1 MTDGRAR
8 GGLLAGVAAVVLVAS
23 ACAGGGDG
31 GEDGASGDVP
41 ATPAATDHQPD
52 AARAAL
58 ELAVLDALA
67 DDPHPKDVRY
77 EPDRERVVVTVRT
90 SGTALDP
97 DVLSELRERAEGV
110 TDGVEVVVETTDEDV
125 PTED

>member
-1 MTDGRAR
+1 MADGRAR
-8 GGLLAGVAAVVLVAS
+8 GGLLAAVAAVVLVAS
-23 ACAGGGDG
+23 ACAG

-41 ATPAATDHQPD
+41 ATPAATDQQPD

-67 DDPHPKDVRY
+67 DDPHPKDARY

-90 SGTALDP
+90 SGTTLGP
-97 DVLSELRERAEGV
+97 RVLRDLRERAERV
-110 TDGVEVVVETTDEDV
+110 TDGVQVVVETTGEDV
-125 PTED
+125 PAED

>member
-8 GGLLAGVAAVVLVAS
+8 GGLLAAVAAVVLVAS

-41 ATPAATDHQPD
+41 STPAATDHQPD